1 MRRLKLS
8 WANFLLWRRESGPR
22 GAVYL
27 RKEFRFHRV
36 FVCLLL
42 LLSNAPFKTEL
53 GQLCFVARESAP
65 RGATYLNAK
74 KHESEEGKKM
84 EAKT

>member
-1 MRRLKLS
+1 MS
-8 WANFLLWRRESGPR
+8 F
-22 GAVYL
+22 V
-27 RKEFRFHRV
+27 FIDV
-36 FVCLLL
+36 FVYLLL
-42 LLSNAPFKTEL
+42 LLSNAPFKTEF
-53 GQLCFVARESAP
+53 GQLSFVARESGP